1 MTKRRGRGDGSIRE
15 RIDGRWE
22 GRLELSC
29 GPTGNRRQKSVF
41 GRTRREV
48 VAKMRA
54 EQQRLDSGLPPTDGR
69 RRVRDFLQWWSEKVL
84 PGTVSAG
91 SEATYRRW
99 LRLYVIPSVGN
110 LRLTELAPAHVTE
123 MMRSMEAGELSR
135 GRPLSPQTQS
145 SARKVLAR
153 ALRRAEQEGLV
164 ARNAAMLADGP
175 RVPRRE
181 GRSLTGAQ
189 ARELLVAIE
198 EHRLGPAFGV
208 QLALGLR
215 LGEVLG
221 LRWRDIELECS
232 PAIVHVRQQL
242 QRVAGAGLTLVEL
255 KTAQSRRDL
264 VLPAPMA
271 VALRRHRVLQS
282 TERLAAGPAW
292 QDELGLVFTTPIG
305 TPVDPD
311 NFRHRLSELTTA
323 CGLGHWTTH
332 ELRHSAGS
340 LLFAAGVPMKLIS
353 EMLGHSSERV
363 TSDVYVHTEQAAR
376 DRVAEAMAGV
386 LFASADQTGA
396 IEGQFVGQLTSETT
410 SSVL

>member
-1 MTKRRGRGDGSIRE
+1 MTKRRGRGDGTIRE
-15 RIDGRWE
+15 RSDGRWE
-22 GRLELSC
+22 GRIELGC
-29 GPTGNRRQKSVF
+29 GPTGKRRQKSVF

-69 RRVRDFLQWWSEKVL
+69 RRLRDFLQWWSEKVL

-91 SEATYRRW
+91 SEATYRRL

-110 LRLTELAPAHVTE
+110 LRLTELTPAHVTE

-135 GRPLSPQTQS
+135 RPLSPQTQS

-153 ALRRAEQEGLV
+153 ALRRAEQEGLIG
-164 ARNAAMLADGP
+164 RNAAMLADGP

-189 ARELLVAIE
+189 ARELLAAIE
-198 EHRLGPAFGV
+198 EDRLGPAFGV

-215 LGEVLG
+215 RGEVLG
-221 LRWRDIELECS
+221 LCWCDVELES
-232 PAIVHVRQQL
+232 GSAIVHVRQQL
-242 QRVAGAGLTLVEL
+242 QRVAGVGLRLSEL

-282 TERLAAGPAW
+282 TERLAAGPTW

-363 TSDVYVHTEQAAR
+363 TSDIYVHTEQAAR

-386 LFASADQTGA
+386 LFASGGETGP
-396 IEGQFVGQLTSETT
+396 IGGQLGGQLADGIA
-410 SSVL
+410 SSAL